1 MNFDMP
7 LVHGRARFLRQYS
20 TNLAECVDPPR
31 MLNTARKLFE
41 RKIRYWE
48 CRPMPNDPGAVVSP
62 ADAKVLIGSLAENS
76 RLFIKDKFFDLEELL
91 GNRTQRWTNAFEG
104 GDFAIFRL
112 TPEKYH
118 YNHTPA
124 AGRVV
129 DFYAITGAYNSCNP
143 AAVISLA
150 APYSKNKRMVT
161 IIDSDVPGGTRV
173 GLVAMIEV
181 VALMIGDVEQRYSEV
196 RYEEP
201 RSLNVGMF
209 LHNGCPKSL
218 FRPGSSTV
226 VLLFEKARVN
236 FANDLVRNVSRT
248 DVQSRFSLVFG
259 RSLVE
264 TDLNVRSMIANRSE
278 DLGSRVEDRH
288 TIPACTKFH
297 NPLIRVKETEEA
309 P

>member
-1 MNFDMP
+1 MP
-7 LVHGRARFLRQYS
+7 LLHGKARLLRQYG

-48 CRPMPNDPGAVVSP
+48 FRPTPSDLGAVVSP
-62 ADAKVLIGSLAENS
+62 ADAKVIIGSLAGNS
-76 RLFIKDKFFDLEELL
+76 SLFIKNKFFDLEELL
-91 GNRTQRWTNAFEG
+91 SIWSNRWTNAFVD

-118 YNHTPA
+118 YNHTPV
-124 AGRVV
+124 AGKVV

-196 RYEEP
+196 RYEDP
-201 RSLNVGMF
+201 RSLKVGMF
-209 LHNGCPKSL
+209 LHKGCPKSL

-226 VLLFEKARVN
+226 VLLFEKGRVH
-236 FANDLVRNVSRT
+236 FADDLIRNVNRA
-248 DVQSRFSLVFG
+248 DVRSRFSAGFG
-259 RSLVE
+259 RPLVE
-264 TDLNVRSMIANRSE
+264 TELNVRSLIAKRSD
-278 DLGSRVEDRH
+278 DLGSPVGDRS
-288 TIPACTKFH
+288 PVPSCPSLR
-297 NPLIRVKETEEA
+297 NPLLCVAENEGEL
-309 P
+309 